1 MEPTEKEI
9 ALYVNDKT
17 NAIILK
23 KLITKSPLQRI
34 DYVPTITLEKLIVDI
49 YSDKKL
55 FEAYQGS
62 ELVRIINNAFKKYA
76 NNTTTL
82 LNYANRR
89 SKRDDMEAY
98 LINAKNRLT

>member
-1 MEPTEKEI
+1 MLVWTREGWK
-9 ALYVNDKT
+9 LLKF
-17 NAIILK
+17 ILK

-55 FEAYQGS
+55 FEAFQGS

-76 NNTTTL
+76 INTPTL

-98 LINAKNRLT
+98 LMQKTDLPKTIFND